1 MNFFIADAAAQS
13 GQAQGGLGF
22 DFLIMIAVFFAI
34 MYFLI
39 IRPQTKRAR
48 EHKALIEGL
57 SKGDEVI
64 TAGGLLGRIVELDEN
79 FVRVELAEGVHVSV
93 QRQAVTAVMPKGTLK
108 GA

>member
-13 GQAQGGLGF
+13 GQGQGGLGI

-39 IRPQTKRAR
+39 IRPQTRRAK
-48 EHKALIEGL
+48 EHKALVEGL
-57 SKGDEVI
+57 SKGDEVV
-64 TAGGLLGRIVELDEN
+64 TAGGLLGRVTELDEN
-79 FVRVELAEGVHVSV
+79 FIRVELAEGVQVTV

-108 GA
+108 GI